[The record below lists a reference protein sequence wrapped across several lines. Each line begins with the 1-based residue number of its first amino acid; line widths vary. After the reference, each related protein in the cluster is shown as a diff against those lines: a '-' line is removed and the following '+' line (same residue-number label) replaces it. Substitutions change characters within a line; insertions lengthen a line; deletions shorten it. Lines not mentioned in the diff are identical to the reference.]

1 MTREVGNRLP
11 AHLLPLIDGHDLAA
25 GVGETFLL
33 LTQTDT
39 GWTHVAMLSV
49 GEVLATSESE
59 IRLAL
64 WPRSN
69 TTANLSRTATATLM
83 IVHEG
88 ATYYLRL
95 RAERRPNL
103 SLEGG
108 LRAFFVARIEA
119 VLEDTVGYAT
129 MTSGPKFR
137 LNDPEK
143 VLKGWQQ
150 TVEAMKR
157 DGLPE
162 RGPGDGGTSP

>member
-1 MTREVGNRLP
+1 MTRDIGRRLP
-11 AHLLPLIDGHDLAA
+11 AQLMPLLDGHDLAA
-25 GVGETFLL
+25 RAGETFLL
-33 LTQTDT
+33 LTQADT

-49 GEVLATSESE
+49 GEVVATSESE

-64 WPRSN
+64 WPRSD

-83 IVHEG
+83 IVHDG

-95 RAERRPNL
+95 RADRHPDL
-103 SLEGG
+103 SVEGG
-108 LRAFFVARIEA
+108 SRSFFVARIEG

-137 LNDPEK
+137 LNDPEQ
-143 VLKGWQQ
+143 VLESWRQ

-162 RGPGDGGTSP
+162 RGPGDNRS